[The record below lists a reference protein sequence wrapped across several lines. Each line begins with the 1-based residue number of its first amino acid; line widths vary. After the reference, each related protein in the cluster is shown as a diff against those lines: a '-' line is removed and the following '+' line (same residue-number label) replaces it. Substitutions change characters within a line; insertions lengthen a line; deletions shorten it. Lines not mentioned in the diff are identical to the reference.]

1 MAGRWALSIEV
12 PGLGLADHE
21 PVVRAAEAA
30 GYTDVWS
37 EETAGHDAFTP
48 LAVAA
53 GWTDRMRLGTGV
65 VNAFT
70 RGPAVLAQHCAAL
83 QEASGGRFILG
94 IGSSSNVIVERW
106 NGIPFEKP
114 RTRVRETVE
123 FLRAALAGERAGA
136 GRFKLEKLPPE
147 PVPIYIAARR
157 ERMLQTAGELG
168 DGAFLNY
175 TPLSGLPTVLGE
187 IRKGEE
193 AAGKE
198 PGSTDVMCRF
208 FCIQGDPEQ
217 GLGLARWMFAA
228 YATVPVYENFFRWL
242 GHGDAIDP
250 MVEAWRAKDR
260 QKALELVP
268 TDLVQD
274 IFVLGDAD
282 AQRARLQQYVDG
294 GVNVPMVL
302 PIPIVAP
309 GTPVDASTH
318 VELVESLAP
327 A

>member
-1 MAGRWALSIEV
+1 
-12 PGLGLADHE
+12 
-21 PVVRAAEAA
+21 
-30 GYTDVWS
+30 
-37 EETAGHDAFTP
+37 
-48 LAVAA
+48 
-53 GWTDRMRLGTGV
+53 
-65 VNAFT
+65 
-70 RGPAVLAQHCAAL
+70 
-83 QEASGGRFILG
+83 
-94 IGSSSNVIVERW
+94 
-106 NGIPFEKP
+106 
-114 RTRVRETVE
+114 
-123 FLRAALAGERAGA
+123 
-136 GRFKLEKLPPE
+136 
-147 PVPIYIAARR
+147 VPIYIAALR
-157 ERMLQTAGELG
+157 ERMLQTAGEIG

-175 TPLSGLPTVLGE
+175 TPLSGLPTVLAE

-268 TDLVQD
+268 TELVQE

-309 GTPVDASTH
+309 GTPVDAATH